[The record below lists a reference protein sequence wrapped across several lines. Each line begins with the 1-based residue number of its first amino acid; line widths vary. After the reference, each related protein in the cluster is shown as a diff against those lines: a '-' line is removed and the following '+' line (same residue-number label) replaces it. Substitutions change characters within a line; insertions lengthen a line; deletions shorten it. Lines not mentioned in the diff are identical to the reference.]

1 MKLKN
6 YNILIFFRN
15 IIHLDQSNSNNQ
27 EVSTREMINY
37 NYITIMATQK
47 EEIKKITM

>member
-6 YNILIFFRN
+6 YNILIFFQN

-27 EVSTREMINY
+27 EVSTTDKRNDKLQLYYHNGYTEWKN
-37 NYITIMATQK
+37 
-47 EEIKKITM
+47 

>member
-6 YNILIFFRN
+6 YKILLFFQN

-27 EVSTREMINY
+27 EVSTTDKRND
-37 NYITIMATQK
+37 
-47 EEIKKITM
+47 KIQWYYHNGYTKGRN